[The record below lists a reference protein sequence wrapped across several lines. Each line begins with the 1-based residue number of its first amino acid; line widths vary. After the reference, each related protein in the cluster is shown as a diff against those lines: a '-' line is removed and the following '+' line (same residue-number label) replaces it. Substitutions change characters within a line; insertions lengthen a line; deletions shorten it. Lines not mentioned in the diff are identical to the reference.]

1 MNGAVTAAAQHV
13 GSSPRIPWGKLA
25 LLLLACTLLR
35 GFLILAPPDDF
46 FENGAVP
53 HEELLRGIV
62 AQELLDGAV
71 APIQRYQVNNFWGGS
86 LVVSMIATVPYAIFG
101 AKLVALRSVALVF
114 GLACVAVLFVMLH
127 RHASPR
133 AAWIGAVLLAFAPP
147 GYAMSSCTLYGT
159 HLEANLLALGVFWM
173 LLEEQRSRRGV
184 LTLALG
190 FSAGFAL
197 WFGTSA
203 VVVLGVWLVHE
214 FARDRVFFVRPRAL
228 LLLSGFLVGF
238 APWIRYQLVH
248 GYSGFEIYEHGFL
261 HHLGN
266 GIVRGQ
272 VLEKLLVTFSST
284 GPLSFCFR
292 DTLIV
297 PGAWIGRGLMCL
309 AFAAVVRC
317 AWLERARIA
326 ELSLRV
332 LRGAERADVTQFEA
346 PLATPTT
353 LSLAFL
359 ALFAV
364 TYALSTFDVAAR
376 DWIFDLRYLMPPVP
390 FVCIAMGIAGAE
402 LARHGDFARRTTNV
416 VVIALALAC
425 VVGTLRQADPER
437 FEENLAAPGTSKTQL
452 VRFLARN
459 FGPEPEEAV
468 YVAQRIVGRRDPV
481 LARELLSGFGR
492 GVRILSTLPTSTD
505 TERRRAAACVR
516 TMELVPTR
524 LPPGWGPIFA
534 GK

>member
-1 MNGAVTAAAQHV
+1 MNASAAHV
-13 GSSPRIPWGKLA
+13 GASPRIPWGKLA

-53 HEELLRGIV
+53 HEEMLRGIV

-86 LVVSMIATVPYAIFG
+86 LVVSMIATVPYAVFG
-101 AKLVALRSVALVF
+101 AKLVALRSVALLF

-173 LLEEQRSRRGV
+173 LLEEQRSRRSV

-203 VVVLGVWLVHE
+203 VLVLGVWLAHE
-214 FARDRVFFVRPRAL
+214 FARDRLFFLRSRAL
-228 LLLSGFLVGF
+228 VLLLGFAVGF

-248 GYSGFEIYEHGFL
+248 GYSGFEVYEHGFL
-261 HHLGN
+261 YHLGN

-272 VLEKLLVTFSST
+272 VVEKLLVTFSST

-297 PGAWIGRGLMCL
+297 PGAWIGRALMCL

-317 AWLERARIA
+317 AFLERARIA
-326 ELSLRV
+326 ELSRCV
-332 LRGAERADVTQFEA
+332 LRGARRGVAA
-346 PLATPTT
+346 PFATPTT

-390 FVCIAMGIAGAE
+390 FVCIALGVAGAE
-402 LARHGDFARRTTNV
+402 LARHGTFARRSASIT
-416 VVIALALAC
+416 IAALALVC
-425 VVGTLRQADPER
+425 GIGTLRQARPER
-437 FEENLAAPGTSKTQL
+437 FEANLTAPGTSQTQL
-452 VRFLARN
+452 LRFLARN

-492 GVRILSTLPTSTD
+492 GVRILGTLPTSTES
-505 TERRRAAACVR
+505 ERRRAAACVR

-524 LPPGWGPIFA
+524 IPPEWGPIFA
-534 GK
+534 GN